1 MAILEESNDGTG
13 KIVTL
18 AIRDIAGE
26 KADLDRNIYRC
37 SVKNKE
43 KYAWLVS
50 YYYTD
55 ILISSNKNIKS
66 KIEEPLKKI
75 YKILNTCIKNDPV
88 FLKSLS
94 PINMKSSFPPII
106 KEMCARSAIFNVG
119 PMAAV
124 AGTVNEYL
132 ASYLQKHCD
141 ILIIENGGDTYI
153 KAGRD
158 LNIGIYVKNPDF
170 KDRIALKIN
179 SENMPCGLC
188 SSSGTFGHSF
198 SMGKCDLAVVL
209 AKSTITA
216 DAAATAFANSI
227 SREEDISGSIT
238 YFKKFEDIKGLLA
251 IKDKKIGAW
260 GAIEFL
266 P

>member
-1 MAILEESNDGTG
+1 MAILEENKSSAD
-13 KIVTL
+13 KAVLL
-18 AIRDIAGE
+18 AIRNIAG
-26 KADLDRNIYRC
+26 KKIDLDRNIYRC

-66 KIEEPLKKI
+66 KIEKPLKKI
-75 YKILNTCIKNDPV
+75 YEILNACIKSNPS

-94 PINMKSSFPPII
+94 PIKIQSSFPPII
-106 KEMCARSAIFNVG
+106 KEMCTRSAVFNVG

-132 ASYLQKHCD
+132 ASYLQKYCD

-153 KAGRD
+153 KAERD
-158 LNIGIYVKNPDF
+158 LNIGIYVKNADF
-170 KDRIALKIN
+170 KDKIALKIN
-179 SENMPCGLC
+179 ANNMPCGLC

-198 SMGKCDLAVVL
+198 SMGKCDLAVVC

-227 SREEDISGSIT
+227 SCEDDIAGSIT

-260 GAIEFL
+260 GDIEFL
-266 P
+266 T

>member
-1 MAILEESNDGTG
+1 MAILEESNDSAG
-13 KIVTL
+13 KTVLLTIKDVIP
-18 AIRDIAGE
+18 AKI
-26 KADLDRNIYRC
+26 DLDRNIYRC

-43 KYAWLVS
+43 KYSWLVS

-55 ILISSNKNIKS
+55 ILISSNKNIKN
-66 KIEEPLKKI
+66 KIEKPLKKI
-75 YKILNTCIKNDPV
+75 YEVLNACIKSDPL

-94 PINMKSSFPPII
+94 PIKIKPSFPPII
-106 KEMCARSAIFNVG
+106 KEMCARSAVFNVG

-132 ASYLQKHCD
+132 ASYLQKYCE

-158 LNIGIYVKNPDF
+158 LNVGIYVKNPDF
-170 KDRIALKIN
+170 KNRIALKIN
-179 SENMPCGLC
+179 VENMPCGLC

-209 AKSTITA
+209 AKSAITA
-216 DAAATAFANSI
+216 DAAATAFGNSI
-227 SREEDISGSIT
+227 SCEGDISGSIT

-266 P
+266 S

>member
-1 MAILEESNDGTG
+1 MAILEKSNDSIDKAGLLT
-13 KIVTL
+13 
-18 AIRDIAGE
+18 IRDITGE
-26 KADLDRNIYRC
+26 KIDLDRSIYRC

-55 ILISSNKNIKS
+55 ILISSNKNLKS
-66 KIEEPLKKI
+66 RIEKPLKKI
-75 YKILNTCIKNDPV
+75 YEIFNVCIKNEPS

-94 PINMKSSFPPII
+94 PIRIKPSFPGII
-106 KEMCARSAIFNVG
+106 KEMCTKSAEFNVG

-124 AGTVNEYL
+124 AGTVKVYL
-132 ASYLQKHCD
+132 ASYLQKYCD
-141 ILIIENGGDTYI
+141 ILIIENGGDIYI
-153 KAGRD
+153 KADRD
-158 LNIGIYVKNPDF
+158 LNVGIYIKNPNF
-170 KDRIALKIN
+170 KDRVALRIN
-179 SENMPCGLC
+179 AKNMPCGLC

-209 AKSTITA
+209 AKSAITA

-227 SREEDISGSIT
+227 SCEDDIPDSIT
-238 YFKKFEDIKGLLA
+238 YFKGFEDIKGLLA
-251 IKDKKIGAW
+251 IKNKRIGAW
-260 GAIEFL
+260 GTIEFL